1 MFIKAVA
8 MTLATKPLSNR
19 IAVVFDF
26 DDTLVPDTVDSL
38 LFSCGI
44 DALQFRQERIQPLI
58 ESGWDKILARFY
70 ALIEESQRQNN
81 KITQEYF
88 ARFGQALAPFDGVPE
103 MFDRLRQ
110 RAYELNP
117 KVAVEFYL
125 ITCGMVE
132 IARHNCIAPNFKA
145 MWGCEFHYGT
155 DGGIEFLKKIVTHT
169 EKTRYLFQ
177 IAKGVS
183 HQKDDGRTF
192 VYRDVPPEEL
202 HVPLTQAIY
211 VGDGASD
218 IPCFSLLN
226 EEQGVAI
233 GVYKDRAPEEWG
245 QELSMTQGQRVANLA
260 PVDYSKDS
268 ELMRSLTLAVESICK
283 QISLHQLSVGE

>member
-1 MFIKAVA
+1 
-8 MTLATKPLSNR
+8 MTIATKPFSNR

-38 LFSCGI
+38 LESLEI
-44 DALQFRQERIQPLI
+44 DALKFRQQRIQPLI
-58 ESGWDKILARFY
+58 DRGWDKILARFY
-70 ALIEESQRQNN
+70 ALIEESKQRGK
-81 KITQEYF
+81 KITQEYI
-88 ARFGQALAPFDGVPE
+88 ARFGEQLMPFDGVTQ

-110 RAYELNP
+110 SAHVLNP
-117 KVAVEFYL
+117 QVEVEFYL

-132 IARHNCIAPNFKA
+132 LARHSCIVPNFRA
-145 MWGCEFHYGT
+145 MWGCEFHYGR

-177 IAKGVS
+177 IAKGVK
-183 HQKDDGRTF
+183 HHKDDGQAF

-202 HVPLTQAIY
+202 HIPLTQVIY

-226 EEQGVAI
+226 QEQGTAI
-233 GVYKDRAPEEWG
+233 ALYKNRTPEAWG
-245 QELSMTQGQRVANLA
+245 RELNLTQSQRVANLT
-260 PVDYSKDS
+260 PVDYSENS
-268 ELMRSLTLAVESICK
+268 ELM
-283 QISLHQLSVGE
+283 

>member
-1 MFIKAVA
+1 

-38 LFSCGI
+38 LNSLGI
-44 DALQFRQERIQPLI
+44 SALQFRRERIQPLI
-58 ESGWDKILARFY
+58 DKGWDKILARFY
-70 ALIEESQRQNN
+70 ALIEESQQQNN
-81 KITQEYF
+81 KITQEYL
-88 ARFGQALAPFDGVPE
+88 ARFGQELAPIDGVPS
-103 MFDRLRQ
+103 MFDRLHQ
-110 RAYELNP
+110 SAYELNP
-117 KVAVEFYL
+117 KVEVEFYL

-132 IARHNCIAPNFKA
+132 IARHNCIAPKFKA
-145 MWGCEFHYGT
+145 MWGCEFHYGK

-177 IAKGVS
+177 IAKGIN
-183 HQKDDGRTF
+183 HNKDDGQMF
-192 VYRDVPPEEL
+192 VYRDVPQKEL
-202 HVPLTQAIY
+202 HVPLTQVIY

-226 EEQGVAI
+226 QERGVAI
-233 GVYKDRAPEEWG
+233 GVYKDSTPQEWG
-245 QELSMTQGQRVANLA
+245 QELSITQSQQVVNLA
-260 PVDYSKDS
+260 TADYSENS
-268 ELMRSLTLAVESICK
+268 ELMQSLKLAVESICK

>member
-1 MFIKAVA
+1 MTVVA
-8 MTLATKPLSNR
+8 MTLVTKPFSNH

-38 LFSCGI
+38 LSSYGI
-44 DALQFRQERIQPLI
+44 DALQFRQERIRPLI

-70 ALIEESQRQNN
+70 ALIEESQRQNQ
-81 KITQEYF
+81 KITQEYI
-88 ARFGQALAPFDGVPE
+88 AKFGQELAPFDGVTE
-103 MFDRLRQ
+103 MFERLRKS
-110 RAYELNP
+110 AYELNP
-117 KVAVEFYL
+117 KVEVEFYL
-125 ITCGMVE
+125 ISCGMVE

-145 MWGCEFHYGT
+145 MWGCEFHYGK

-177 IAKGVS
+177 LAKGIE
-183 HQKDDGRTF
+183 HQKDDGQTF

-202 HVPLTQAIY
+202 HVPLTQVIY

-226 EEQGVAI
+226 EEQGIAI
-233 GVYKDRAPEEWG
+233 GVYKDRTPQDWG
-245 QELSMTQGQRVANLA
+245 RELSMTQSQRVANLA
-260 PVDYSKDS
+260 AVDYSQDS
-268 ELMRSLTLAVESICK
+268 ELMRSLMLAVESICK

>member
-1 MFIKAVA
+1 
-8 MTLATKPLSNR
+8 MTIATKPFSNR

-38 LFSCGI
+38 LASLGI
-44 DALQFRQERIQPLI
+44 DALKFRQERMQPLI
-58 ESGWDKILARFY
+58 DNGWDKILARFY
-70 ALIEESQRQNN
+70 ALIEESKRQGN
-81 KITQEYF
+81 KLTKEYIT
-88 ARFGQALAPFDGVPE
+88 RFGEQLQPFDGVTQ

-110 RAYELNP
+110 SALQINP
-117 KVAVEFYL
+117 QVEIEFYL

-132 IARHNCIAPNFKA
+132 IARPNCIAPYFKA
-145 MWGCEFHYGT
+145 MWGCEFSYGE

-177 IAKGVS
+177 LAKGIEH
-183 HQKDDGRTF
+183 HQDDGKSF
-192 VYRDVPPEEL
+192 VYRDVPREEL
-202 HVPLTQAIY
+202 RIPLTQTIY
-211 VGDGASD
+211 VGDGESD

-226 EEQGVAI
+226 QEQGIAI
-233 GVYKDRAPEEWG
+233 ALYKNQTSEEWG
-245 QELSMTQGQRVANLA
+245 QELNLTQGQRVANLT
-260 PVDYSKDS
+260 PVDYSENS

>member
-1 MFIKAVA
+1 
-8 MTLATKPLSNR
+8 MTLATKPFSNR

-38 LFSCGI
+38 LASLGI
-44 DALQFRQERIQPLI
+44 DALKFRQERMQPLI
-58 ESGWDKILARFY
+58 DNGWDKILARFY
-70 ALIEESQRQNN
+70 ALIEESKRQGN
-81 KITQEYF
+81 KLTKEYIT
-88 ARFGQALAPFDGVPE
+88 RFGEQLQPFDGVTQ

-110 RAYELNP
+110 SALQINP
-117 KVAVEFYL
+117 QVEIEFYL

-132 IARHNCIAPNFKA
+132 IARPNCIAPYFKA
-145 MWGCEFHYGT
+145 MWGCEFSYGE

-177 IAKGVS
+177 LAKGIEH
-183 HQKDDGRTF
+183 HQDDGKSF
-192 VYRDVPPEEL
+192 VYRDVPREEL
-202 HVPLTQAIY
+202 RIPLTQTIY
-211 VGDGASD
+211 VGDGESD

-226 EEQGVAI
+226 QEQGIAI
-233 GVYKDRAPEEWG
+233 ALYKNQTPEEWG
-245 QELSMTQGQRVANLA
+245 QELNLTQGQRVANLT
-260 PVDYSKDS
+260 PVDYSENS